1 MDWEYIINDVPRVLK
16 RCKIILY
23 ADDTLIYAE
32 EETDEQCKQYLLHD
46 INNIN
51 YWLKMYKLKLSD
63 TKPKQLKI
71 NMNDDSVI
79 IINNETIEKVN
90 RIKYLGFIIDKDLK
104 LNQHIDYICKK
115 IGFLKQISN
124 KISMTA
130 INIYI

>member
-32 EETDEQCKQYLLHD
+32 EETDEQRKQYLLHD